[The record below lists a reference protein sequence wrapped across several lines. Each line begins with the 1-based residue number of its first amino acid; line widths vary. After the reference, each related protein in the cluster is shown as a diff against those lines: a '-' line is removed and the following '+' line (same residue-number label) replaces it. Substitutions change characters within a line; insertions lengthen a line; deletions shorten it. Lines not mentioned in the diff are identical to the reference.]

1 MPTGKFEFHGKGGS
15 YLWLVIWTTFLCI
28 ITGGLFYPWAFCA
41 SQKWIAKS
49 TSIDEK
55 QLVFKG
61 TGGGVFGTW
70 LLIVLLSVITAGIYI
85 PWGYCRLM
93 RWKTNN
99 LYFAEAGDI
108 EYTG

>member
-1 MPTGKFEFHGKGGS
+1 MPTGKFEFRGKGGG
-15 YLWLVIWTTFLCI
+15 YLWLVIWTSFLCL
-28 ITGGLFYPWAFCA
+28 ITSGLFYPWAFCA
-41 SQKWIAKS
+41 SQKWIAEH

-61 TGGGVFGTW
+61 TGIGIFGTW
-70 LLIVLLSVITAGIYI
+70 LLILLLSVITLGIYA

-99 LYFAEAGDI
+99 LYFAEAGDV
-108 EYTG
+108 EHTG